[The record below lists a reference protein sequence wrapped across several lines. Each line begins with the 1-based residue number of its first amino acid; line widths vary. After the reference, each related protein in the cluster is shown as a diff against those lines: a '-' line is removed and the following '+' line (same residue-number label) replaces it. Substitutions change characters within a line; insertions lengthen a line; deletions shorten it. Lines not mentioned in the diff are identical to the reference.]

1 MIRALCQIERCCPEC
16 EGDEEAVEIGF
27 GMVCGGSIP
36 TEETRPEGMPGID
49 SCS

>member
-1 MIRALCQIERCCPEC
+1 MIRALCQNRKVLPGVW
-16 EGDEEAVEIGF
+16 GDEEAVEIGF

-36 TEETRPEGMPGID
+36 TEETRPEGMPGIH